1 MSDSLRDQRIVR
13 GMTRQLEAR
22 RRRLA
27 VGEKPLG
34 WKVGFGAPAALARFG
49 LSDPLV
55 GFLLQSGR
63 VESGG
68 VVRLDGWTRPALE
81 PEIVVYIGQD
91 LDGNSGPDEVRAAVA
106 ALGPALELADVDK
119 PPEDVETILAGN
131 IFQRHV
137 VLGPAS
143 TAHASAK
150 LTGLT
155 GRVFRRGVEVQSTAE
170 LEANTGR
177 IVDIVYHVAHVLGA
191 FGERLRA
198 GEIII
203 AGSVVAPLIIESRD
217 DSFAFALEPIGRAD
231 VRLAQA

>member
-1 MSDSLRDQRIVR
+1 MEGLQDQRIVR
-13 GMTRQLEAR
+13 GMTRQLDAR
-22 RRRLA
+22 RKRLDA
-27 VGEKPLG
+27 GERPLG
-34 WKVGFGAPAALARFG
+34 WKVGFGAPASLAKFG
-49 LSDPLV
+49 LSRPLV

-63 VESGG
+63 VDSDGA
-68 VVRLDGWTRPALE
+68 VRLKGWTKPAIE
-81 PEIVVYIGQD
+81 PEIAVYIGRD
-91 LDGNSGPDEVRAAVA
+91 LDGDASVDEARAAIA

-143 TAHASAK
+143 SAHAGAK
-150 LTGLT
+150 LAGLT

-177 IVDIVYHVAHVLGA
+177 IVDIVCHVARVLAGL
-191 FGERLRA
+191 GEQLRA

-203 AGSVVAPLIIESRD
+203 AGSVVAPLIIEPAD
-217 DSFAFALEPIGRAD
+217 DSFAFALEPIGRAE
-231 VRLAQA
+231 VRIAQA

>member
-1 MSDSLRDQRIVR
+1 MAEGLQDQRIAR

-22 RRRLA
+22 RQRLA
-27 VGEKPLG
+27 AGEQPLG
-34 WKVGFGAPAALARFG
+34 WKVGFGAPASLAKFG
-49 LSDPLV
+49 LSNPLV

-63 VESGG
+63 VDSGG
-68 VVRLDGWTRPALE
+68 MVPLDGWTRPAIE
-81 PEIVVYIGQD
+81 PEIAVHIGRD
-91 LDGNSGPDEVRAAVA
+91 LDGNAGVDEARAAIA
-106 ALGPALELADVDK
+106 ALGPALELADVNT

-143 TAHASAK
+143 TAHAGAK
-150 LTGLT
+150 LAGLT

-177 IVDIVYHVAHVLGA
+177 IVDIVRHVAHVVGA
-191 FGERLRA
+191 FGEKLRA

-203 AGSVVAPLIIESRD
+203 AGSVVAPQIVEPGD
-217 DSFAFALEPIGRAD
+217 HSFAFALEPIGRAD
-231 VRLAQA
+231 VHIARA